1 MDIEDRAV
9 PTFIPTQSTTSLL
22 ANVRVMMVTMGCG
35 HNAAESDIIASAL
48 QTAGATITH
57 NNGKYIT
64 PEMAKDVDVLYINS
78 CTVKNPSED
87 KAFVHVQKGL
97 EAGVVVVL
105 GGCVPQSYG
114 TVNDTLKKASA
125 SKQLIISGVLTQQ
138 WLIALPGLLK
148 EAVDLHVSSDD
159 HLLQPALRMSQ
170 PSDKVEIPAAISYV
184 TKEATKDSDVEYLK
198 CTPVHRANPI
208 IDIIATGSGCMG
220 SCTYCKTC
228 HSRGRLRSVPL
239 DTLLTRIRNSL
250 ADPVIRELWITG
262 EDTLAWGRDT
272 GTTFAVLLRE
282 IRKLLET
289 ENPTHKMLKIG
300 MTDPDSVIA
309 QEDSLISFM
318 ECKYVYKFLH
328 LPVQSGSDRILTLMR
343 RHYDIGTFL
352 ASCTKLQAA
361 IPDLCLDTDIICGFP
376 GETDEDHAQ
385 SLDLFRNL
393 KEGSPRF
400 QVVNITQYYARKN
413 TPAASME
420 QVPAS
425 KKRERTREMSEVV
438 KDSFHRDQY
447 QGQVHDI
454 MVLEKLQSESH
465 GRRYGG
471 KTYNNITVAIE
482 TGDKDVLMDLGV
494 YVRVRITGSTRV
506 ALIGSVVA
514 YHDSPVVVQRI
525 E

>member
-1 MDIEDRAV
+1 MDIEDRAAPALV
-9 PTFIPTQSTTSLL
+9 PTQSAASLL
-22 ANVRVMMVTMGCG
+22 TNVRVLMVTMGCG

-48 QTAGATITH
+48 QTAGAIIAH
-57 NNGKYIT
+57 SNGKYIT
-64 PEMAKDVDVLYINS
+64 PETAKDVDVLYINS

-87 KAFVHVQKGL
+87 KAFVHVKKGL

-114 TVNDTLKKASA
+114 AVNDALQKASA

-138 WLIALPGLLK
+138 WLTDLPGLLR
-148 EAVDLHVSSDD
+148 EAIDLHMLSDD
-159 HLLQPALRMSQ
+159 HLLQPALRMAQ
-170 PSDKVEIPAAISYV
+170 PSDKAGPPAAISYV
-184 TKEATKDSDVEYLK
+184 TKDATKDIDVEYLK

-239 DTLLTRIRNSL
+239 ETLLTRVRNSL

-262 EDTLAWGRDT
+262 EDTLAWGRDS
-272 GTTFAVLLRE
+272 GTTFAVLLQE

-300 MTDPDSVIA
+300 MTDPDSVIN

-318 ECKYVYKFLH
+318 QCKYVYKFLH
-328 LPVQSGSDRILTLMR
+328 LPVQSGSDRILTSMR
-343 RHYDIGTFL
+343 RHYDISTFL
-352 ASCTKLQAA
+352 TSCSKLQAA

-393 KEGSPRF
+393 KDHVPRF

-425 KKRERTREMSEVV
+425 KKRERTREMTEIV
-438 KDSFHRDQY
+438 KGSFHRDQY
-447 QGQVHDI
+447 HGQVHDI
-454 MVLEKLQSESH
+454 MVLEKLHAEGH
-465 GRRYGG
+465 GRKYGG

-482 TGDKDVLMDLGV
+482 TGDQSTSMELGT

-514 YHDSPVVVQRI
+514 YHDSPVVVQRV

>member
-1 MDIEDRAV
+1 MDIEDRATLAFV
-9 PTFIPTQSTTSLL
+9 PPQSATPLL

-48 QTAGATITH
+48 QTAGALITH
-57 NNGKYIT
+57 SNGKYIT
-64 PEMAKDVDVLYINS
+64 PEGAKDVDVLYINS

-114 TVNDTLKKASA
+114 AVNDELRRASA

-138 WLIALPGLLK
+138 WLADLPELLR
-148 EAVDLHVSSDD
+148 EAVDLHTLSDS
-159 HLLQPALRMSQ
+159 HLLQPALRMTQ
-170 PSDKVEIPAAISYV
+170 PSDKIGVPAVISYV
-184 TKEATKDSDVEYLK
+184 TKEATKDINVEYLK
-198 CTPVHRANPI
+198 CTPIHRANPI

-239 DTLLTRIRNSL
+239 DTLLARIRSSL
-250 ADPVIRELWITG
+250 ADPVIRELWLTG
-262 EDTLAWGRDT
+262 EDTLAWGRDS
-272 GTTFAVLLRE
+272 GTTFAALLQE
-282 IRKLLET
+282 IQKLLET

-300 MTDPDSVIA
+300 MTDPDSVIN

-318 ECKYVYKFLH
+318 QCKYVYKFLH

-352 ASCTKLQAA
+352 ASCSKLQSA

-385 SLDLFRNL
+385 SLNLFCNL
-393 KEGSPRF
+393 SKDAPRF

-438 KDSFHRDQY
+438 KGSFRRDQY
-447 QGQVHDI
+447 HGQVHDI
-454 MVLEKLQSESH
+454 MVLEKLQTEGH
-465 GRRYGG
+465 GRKYGG

-482 TGDKDVLMDLGV
+482 TDDQAASLELGT
-494 YVRVRITGSTRV
+494 YVRVRITGSTKV
-506 ALIGSVVA
+506 ALIGLVIA
-514 YHDSPVVVQRI
+514 YYDSPVIVRRV